1 MRTYQSRT
9 LLGILNDISLPCA
22 SVYFQIAPKDRY
34 NHAKAL
40 HFHRPIFP
48 QLSHFPFSILAVI
61 TSSRNIY
68 SLQGALPPLFTRRPL
83 YFDISGVKS
92 QISSLQFLEN
102 DFLGTDCN
110 FEEVIWG
117 SFCLN
122 YLDLGNS

>member
-34 NHAKAL
+34 NHVKAL

-83 YFDISGVKS
+83 YFD
-92 QISSLQFLEN
+92 LLFPM
-102 DFLGTDCN
+102 
-110 FEEVIWG
+110 
-117 SFCLN
+117 LN
-122 YLDLGNS
+122 YCILIGCSLHTKSDIMQDDVNCPITLSWKR